1 MLCVNRTE
9 GRPLASEGE
18 RQGNKW
24 DRTFVAR
31 YGNGPPD
38 SDVGRVTGDHGVSH

>member
-1 MLCVNRTE
+1 MRDRAE
-9 GRPLASEGE
+9 APRGEQGE

-24 DRTFVAR
+24 DWTFVAR

-38 SDVGRVTGDHGVSH
+38 PDAGGITGDHGVSH